1 MRHNPLLKNL
11 NLNNI
16 MNKVLLTLLVAALFF
31 SCKNGGGDTFKVSGK
46 ITNAPG
52 KTVYLEEVPIGT
64 MRPVTVDTAEL
75 SKEGAFSLTAPSG
88 EAAIYNIRV
97 DQNEYPVASVI
108 NDNPS
113 VELDVTMSKE
123 NNMFLEKYE
132 VKGSPASQTMKDFMK
147 TFNDKLKNIYDAGRE
162 VDSLRQGI
170 ANDSIINA
178 KTQLAANT
186 AGEIKEYTLA
196 EIKKSKNAAL
206 TMFELGYYQS
216 SANNPAIGLQPLDN
230 SEVMAI
236 IEETVKSNPNH
247 VSLAGLKQT
256 LVAQTQSSAQGGGDN
271 KWLGKPAPDF
281 TLPDVNGKPVAL
293 SSLKGKYV
301 LVDFWASWCKPCRME
316 NPNVVAAYNKFKNK
330 NFTILGVSLDEDKNA
345 WLGAIKKD
353 GLNWQHISDLKQWE
367 SMVIPLYQ
375 FDGIPYN
382 VLLDPQGVVIAE
394 GLRGADL
401 EAKLAEVI
409 K

>member
-1 MRHNPLLKNL
+1 
-11 NLNNI
+11 
-16 MNKVLLTLLVAALFF
+16 
-31 SCKNGGGDTFKVSGK
+31 
-46 ITNAPG
+46 
-52 KTVYLEEVPIGT
+52 
-64 MRPVTVDTAEL
+64 
-75 SKEGAFSLTAPSG
+75 
-88 EAAIYNIRV
+88 
-97 DQNEYPVASVI
+97 
-108 NDNPS
+108 
-113 VELDVTMSKE
+113 
-123 NNMFLEKYE
+123 
-132 VKGSPASQTMKDFMK
+132 
-147 TFNDKLKNIYDAGRE
+147 
-162 VDSLRQGI
+162 
-170 ANDSIINA
+170 
-178 KTQLAANT
+178 
-186 AGEIKEYTLA
+186 
-196 EIKKSKNAAL
+196 
-206 TMFELGYYQS
+206 MFELGYYQS

-256 LVAQTQSSAQGGGDN
+256 LVAQTQSSALGGGDN